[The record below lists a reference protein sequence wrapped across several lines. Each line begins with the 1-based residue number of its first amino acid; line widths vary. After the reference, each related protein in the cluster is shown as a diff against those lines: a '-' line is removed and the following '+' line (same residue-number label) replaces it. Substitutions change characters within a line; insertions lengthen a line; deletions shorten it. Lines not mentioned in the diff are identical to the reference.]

1 MAADYFTHNSL
12 ALTLGEGCL
21 AYAAA
26 GVTHLALKFGFDDVD
41 RFIEDLQQ
49 VGEEV
54 ISANPGYIPASAI
67 DCTRDRCADFADAN
81 AANPPPPRSATVSI

>member
-1 MAADYFTHNSL
+1 MAADYLTHNSL

-41 RFIEDLQQ
+41 RFIEDLQR

-54 ISANPGYIPASAI
+54 IPAI
-67 DCTRDRCADFADAN
+67 TG
-81 AANPPPPRSATVSI
+81 